1 MINEF
6 VAGGGRSYEFVAH
19 SNAQGRRFATLAVA
33 RFPAEQVR
41 ASIGTPTADGRT
53 LISVTKYVKKPQRP
67 AGEFLLFYVAGRAG
81 GAAQGSGPGD
91 PVGPTSSACPS
102 DVEKER
108 EKEQKRRVDVERK
121 RY

>member
-1 MINEF
+1 MINGF
-6 VAGGGRSYEFVAH
+6 VVGRRSQLRIVAH

-53 LISVTKYVKKPQRP
+53 LINVTKYVKKPQRP

-102 DVEKER
+102 DVEKRGER
-108 EKEQKRRVDVERK
+108 RRAAEKRRTEK
-121 RY
+121 